1 MRPKQSFGNG
11 LGDSDA
17 EMLDGLRRLLDRH
30 GYLSGLIIDESE
42 HLPSSSS
49 YQSRYGSLLR
59 AYQLVGFTPDRDYR
73 YIEINRAL
81 RELHPGVVAATVAQI
96 EKIGGQVE
104 KDPDT
109 DLLTVNREFT
119 ASIVIARCLEL
130 ATGSLRW
137 NVRFDTS
144 LQPDVTV
151 VLRMDRPNRVP
162 LDYYLLPRID
172 MTVPRLRLAEHNGLS
187 LDAYRFE
194 TLDPLYGMGARV
206 RLREVA

>member
-1 MRPKQSFGNG
+1 
-11 LGDSDA
+11 
-17 EMLDGLRRLLDRH
+17 LDGLRRLLDQH

-59 AYQLVGFTPDRDYR
+59 AYQLVGFTPERDYR

-81 RELHPGVVAATVAQI
+81 RELHPGVMAETVAQI

-104 KDPDT
+104 KDPNT

-137 NVRFDTS
+137 NVRFDTC
-144 LQPDVTV
+144 LLPDITV

-162 LDYYLLPRID
+162 LDYYILPRID
-172 MTVPRLRLAEHNGLS
+172 MTVPRLRLAEYNGLS